1 MKSYQTILT
10 FGCNFFTLFW
20 RQLDS
25 SRFKAIQL
33 IFLTLTTVLHQIMS
47 KPLNYATSSH
57 HRSSSSISSHSPHR
71 ISPCNLPF
79 YFIPSKTSLPEPYE
93 KVYRRAKAMKGCAE
107 RIRRNF
113 VSKDQ
118 LQLKAINKSCLVN
131 VNHKSTEMYDWKKK
145 KKNFES
151 GLDSLRHSWLPEISN
166 SIEDIATIEVKDAFR
181 RSFQYLQYFAIGLEQ
196 LLLDQALHE
205 GQMIKEFREIEDK
218 LSQLLCEIQLGMWY
232 RNIKPDKHIEFEV
245 MTQEYRDIADASRRM
260 IRDYLLLRDLVKLTD
275 YITQIFAS
283 LASRF

>member
-113 VSKDQ
+113 VQMLGD
-118 LQLKAINKSCLVN
+118 
-131 VNHKSTEMYDWKKK
+131 ED
-145 KKNFES
+145 FES

-166 SIEDIATIEVKDAFR
+166 SIEDIATIEEEDAFR